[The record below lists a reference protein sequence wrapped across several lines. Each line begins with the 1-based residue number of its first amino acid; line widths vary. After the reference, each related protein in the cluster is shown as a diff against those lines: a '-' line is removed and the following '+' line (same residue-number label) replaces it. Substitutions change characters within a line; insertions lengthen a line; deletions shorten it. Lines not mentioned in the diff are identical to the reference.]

1 MAAEYIA
8 ACEGRVLDDHQITSY
23 RWLARC
29 WLQTSRFFQPRLTG
43 RRSVPRPPASDH
55 NSAPT
60 PHPSSLQVRSQAA
73 QRALHAFCE
82 ANAKDGRCEG
92 AYIVCGTDGS
102 VSSSPTSS
110 SGLQARTVRLVRHSE
125 LDAAKA
131 GLEQVTGIHA
141 YSTQPPIGPNTGAAL
156 YATDVAIHAKEMF
169 SSETPAAGLFQRNMA
184 SAIRCDEV
192 RAPPLDAAAPPANP
206 HAHTPTIYAVRIT
219 LQVKIGSVGTRVSRR
234 AEEALSS
241 LGVGSTGSKAS
252 NAGRQELPKNAKKMS
267 AASFFG
273 APKPKAKAGKSK
285 VGDKEAAKKPSQAGF
300 FGKHAPKKA
309 GTVST
314 DT

>member
-1 MAAEYIA
+1 M
-8 ACEGRVLDDHQITSY
+8 
-23 RWLARC
+23 
-29 WLQTSRFFQPRLTG
+29 
-43 RRSVPRPPASDH
+43 
-55 NSAPT
+55 
-60 PHPSSLQVRSQAA
+60 RSQAA

-102 VSSSPTSS
+102 ASSSPTSS

-131 GLEQVTGIHA
+131 GLEQVTAIHA

-192 RAPPLDAAAPPANP
+192 RAPPSRRRRCRGQPTRP
-206 HAHTPTIYAVRIT
+206 HAHTPTIRAVRTT

-273 APKPKAKAGKSK
+273 APKPKAKAGKSS

-300 FGKHAPKKA
+300 FGKPAPKKA
-309 GTVST
+309 GTVRHRHVKTRALLFAHAALTSCPPRYHAAPG
-314 DT
+314 